1 MNIDN
6 LFLFTSIAIIA
17 TITPGP
23 AIMLVTVNS
32 VKYGI
37 EKATLTIF
45 GNITGLFLM
54 SLFAVLGLSTVILYS
69 APVFL
74 TVKIIGA
81 LYLLYLGVKL
91 WRSGLTFNSSKL
103 SKTVRNEQPPKNLQL
118 YLQGLLIA
126 LSNPK
131 AIAFT
136 TALFPQFIDA
146 NQPLAHQF
154 LILVSIFML
163 LSLTCLLGYAV
174 LATKTKHHT
183 DNVFARKLT
192 GKIFGSIFIGSGVAL
207 AFTSQNKV

>member
-1 MNIDN
+1 
-6 LFLFTSIAIIA
+6 
-17 TITPGP
+17 
-23 AIMLVTVNS
+23 MLVTVNS

-37 EKATLTIF
+37 DKATLTIF

-54 SLFAVLGLSTVILYS
+54 SLLAVLGLSTVILYS
-69 APVFL
+69 APAFL

-91 WRSGLTFNSSKL
+91 WRSGLTFTNPQFSG
-103 SKTVRNEQPPKNLQL
+103 TVKKEQPPKNYRLF
-118 YLQGLLIA
+118 LQGLFIA

-136 TALFPQFIDA
+136 TALFPQFIESS
-146 NQPLAHQF
+146 QPLAHQF

-163 LSLTCLLGYAV
+163 LSFTCLLGYSV
-174 LATKTKHHT
+174 LATKTIHHT
-183 DNVFARKLT
+183 SNGLARKLT